1 MVVVLVVV
9 VLLFPVV
16 VVRAGTV
23 AGAVVVVAAAAIV
36 ELLLVWVE
44 KILEPVN
51 IQHYESGI
59 SAINMRDWILCCS
72 MIL

>member
-1 MVVVLVVV
+1 MVVV
-9 VLLFPVV
+9 
-16 VVRAGTV
+16 
-23 AGAVVVVAAAAIV
+23 AIV